1 MSRFRF
7 TTLLACLILLLST
20 AATRAQQPLGMI
32 TVDWNN
38 DVPGAPARNPELIN
52 KTLKAAFADTLK
64 KKLNVN
70 DPATVADLEMMREGP
85 NLRFVIIP
93 KGAVQP
99 TQDEVL
105 AVIRESFLDVV
116 TKFFN
121 EFHAREIAEMRDQ
134 DAQELQVIRRRTD
147 EAQDRLSKLRSTLRQ
162 ITHRVDVSPETLRG
176 AITRLEDERDK
187 LALDA
192 EAMGVRKGAIEKT
205 VARITETGA
214 DQMKK
219 DRVAVELEKLIQ
231 SRETELKRMQ
241 QLAAENSVARAEVE
255 ASEGRLGEARV
266 RLWERQEIVTRSAGG
281 DLLADLNKELA
292 MLSINMAESEVRLDR
307 VGKAVS
313 DYSKAVD
320 LIDELENAQAARQ
333 AAQQSAIE
341 AENRIAE
348 HLRSLRQLQPPTI
361 NLHARPQPPQPPQ
374 P

>member
-1 MSRFRF
+1 M
-7 TTLLACLILLLST
+7 LLLST
-20 AATRAQQPLGMI
+20 AAAFAQQPLGMI

-52 KTLKAAFADTLK
+52 KMIKAAFADTLK

-70 DPATVADLEMMREGP
+70 DPATVADLEMMREGQ

-116 TKFFN
+116 TNFFN

-134 DAQELQVIRRRTD
+134 DAQELQMIRRRTD

-162 ITHRVDVSPETLRG
+162 ITHRVDVSPETLRS

-187 LALDA
+187 LALDTESMA
-192 EAMGVRKGAIEKT
+192 VRKKAIEQT
-205 VARITETGA
+205 IARITETGA

-241 QLAAENSVARAEVE
+241 AMAANATVSAAEAEAAESRV
-255 ASEGRLGEARV
+255 GEARV
-266 RLWERQEIVTRSAGG
+266 RLWERQEVVTRSAGG
-281 DLLADLNKELA
+281 DILADLNKELA
-292 MLSINMAESEVRLDR
+292 MLSINSVESEARLAR
-307 VGKAVS
+307 LKGAVD
-313 DYSKAVD
+313 DYAKAVD

-333 AAQQSAIE
+333 AAQQSALE

-348 HLRSLRQLQPPTI
+348 HLRSLRQYQPPTI
-361 NLHARPQPPQPPQ
+361 NLHARPQPQQ
-374 P
+374 